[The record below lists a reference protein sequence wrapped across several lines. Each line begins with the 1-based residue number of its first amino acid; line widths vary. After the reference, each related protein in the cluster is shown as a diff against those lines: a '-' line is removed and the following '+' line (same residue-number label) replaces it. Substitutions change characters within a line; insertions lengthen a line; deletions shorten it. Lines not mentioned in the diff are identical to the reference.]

1 MTDPKKNQNKTLGQF
16 KVVGGSIV
24 IAAPDEE
31 VEASTSPAATAAT
44 AVASTQGAITIK
56 VEGDTDTSQVVNA
69 ESELLSNTA
78 AAQVREDN
86 LKAHQEAQ
94 VTIQARKAGSSV
106 VTSGTFNDI
115 NLPEYDTTIQSST
128 SSAVEEQKPVQQD
141 KLAEKKKLTSEETF
155 HAALQDALNEQS
167 EDFVE
172 VYEED

>member
-1 MTDPKKNQNKTLGQF
+1 MTDPKKNSSQNKALGQF
-16 KVVGGSIV
+16 KVVGGSVV

-31 VEASTSPAATAAT
+31 VETTTSSAATI
-44 AVASTQGAITIK
+44 VASTQGTITIK
-56 VEGDTDTSQVVNA
+56 VEGDTDTSQVINA

-94 VTIQARKAGSSV
+94 ATIQARKAGNSV
-106 VTSGTFNDI
+106 VASGTFNDI
-115 NLPEYDTTIQSST
+115 NLPEYDATIQSST
-128 SSAVEEQKPVQQD
+128 SPAVEEQKPVQQD
-141 KLAEKKKLTSEETF
+141 KLAEKKKLASEEAF

-172 VYEED
+172 AYEED